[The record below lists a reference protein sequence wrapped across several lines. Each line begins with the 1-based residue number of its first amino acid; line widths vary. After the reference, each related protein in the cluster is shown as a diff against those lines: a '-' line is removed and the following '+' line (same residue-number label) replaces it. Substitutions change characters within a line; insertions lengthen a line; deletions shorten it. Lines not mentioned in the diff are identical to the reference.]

1 MEVLTQVLVEG
12 CGGAGGKEAG
22 DDGGGEFHLWN

>member
-12 CGGAGGKEAG
+12 GGGAGGKEAG